1 MKVRFDNADALREA
15 IPVGAK
21 FKAACANLRVW
32 SYDEN
37 KYVPEEDKHPRTA
50 MLEDNDTIFIFNH
63 RSRRYGYRTSV
74 DWFIA
79 SYIVEYTPAVDP
91 AVAWERRVKNVVKKL
106 SASGL
111 WPEIKKRFEE
121 LLEIGYER
129 RKALKHV
136 YWERDE
142 DNLQDL
148 MSGIIN
154 KRDGAVEQYNVAF
167 ERLYGK
173 FMNEIPFAFSK
184 SENGVWHVN
193 TDYLYEMSDA
203 KTKSMY
209 FGKWSN
215 ARIKG
220 EIQQAFA
227 EKRRYSNRARTSY
240 DVSFEYDPD
249 RNKAWYS
256 EEYKD
261 CGNGHYYIAIDAN
274 TALFCED
281 D

>member
-1 MKVRFDNADALREA
+1 MKIRFESADEMREKV
-15 IPVGAK
+15 PVGSK

-37 KYVPEEDKHPRTA
+37 KYVPAEDKHPRTA
-50 MLEDNDTIFIFNH
+50 MLENNDSVFIFNH
-63 RSRRYGYRTSV
+63 RSRRYGHRISIDSFV
-74 DWFIA
+74 A

-91 AVAWERRVKNVVKKL
+91 AVAWERRVKSVIKKL

-111 WPEIKKRFEE
+111 WQKYNEWFEQ
-121 LLEIGYER
+121 LLQVGFER
-129 RKALKHV
+129 RRRLSDAFWDDSWDKYKL
-136 YWERDE
+136 
-142 DNLQDL
+142 
-148 MSGIIN
+148 IN
-154 KRDGAVEQYNVAF
+154 DGDIDRFNTAF
-167 ERLYGK
+167 EQHYGEL
-173 FMNEIPFAFSK
+173 MNEIPFVFYK
-184 SENGVWHVN
+184 SENGWWNLN
-193 TDYLYEMSDA
+193 TFFIFEMSDA

-209 FGKWSN
+209 FGKYDN
-215 ARIKG
+215 RRIKD
-220 EIQQAFA
+220 EIADA
-227 EKRRYSNRARTSY
+227 MMHKRRHTARARTSY